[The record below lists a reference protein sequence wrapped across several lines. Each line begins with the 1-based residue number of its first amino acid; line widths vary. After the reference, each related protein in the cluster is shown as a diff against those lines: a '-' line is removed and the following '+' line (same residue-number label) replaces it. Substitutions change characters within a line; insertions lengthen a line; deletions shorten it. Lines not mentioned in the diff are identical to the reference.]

1 MKAIARVLIAV
12 VIILIIAV
20 FGYKIYTAHTANTS
34 NTASTSNAT
43 KNSNESKKEDP
54 AIIKEFG
61 NLYGDVNKV
70 DNKIFTVDKLETVKQ
85 GKGTMDKDTGKMVK
99 FKCNKDTKL
108 IKRTFHRISNSKTET
123 KDEAGSLSD
132 IKVDKLVSVWGKSG
146 ADGTIKAETVV
157 VMVN

>member
-1 MKAIARVLIAV
+1 MKTIAKVSIAG

-20 FGYKIYTAHTANTS
+20 FGYKIYIAHTANTS
-34 NTASTSNAT
+34 HTASTSNAA
-43 KNSNESKKEDP
+43 KMDDL
-54 AIIKEFG
+54 AIIKEYG
-61 NLYGDVNKV
+61 NLYGYVNKV
-70 DNKIFTVDKLETVKQ
+70 DNEIFTVDKLETVKQ

-108 IKRTFHRISNSKTET
+108 IKRTFNRISNSKTEA

-146 ADGTIKAETVV
+146 ADGTITAETVV
-157 VMVN
+157 VMGFN